1 MKQINFRVS
10 EDEYRYFEN
19 VAKLL
24 GKTVPELVKEFGM
37 KGLREASVDLA
48 LDSYKNDKI
57 GLKQAWHM
65 TGLSFHEFTGLLMSR
80 GIDPPSNPARL
91 DRSIDS
97 VRSVRFEDLY
107 PGRSKEELRK
117 LIKVPGDRS

>member
-10 EDEYRYFEN
+10 EDEYKYFEN

-24 GKTVPELVKEFGM
+24 GKTVPELVKELGM
-37 KGLREASVDLA
+37 KGLREASVALA
-48 LDSYKNDKI
+48 LDLYKNDKI
-57 GLKQAWHM
+57 GLKQAWKM

-80 GIDPPSNPARL
+80 RIDPPTNDARFE
-91 DRSIDS
+91 RSLES

-107 PGRSKEELRK
+107 PGKSKDELRK
-117 LIKVPGDRS
+117 LIKVPGD